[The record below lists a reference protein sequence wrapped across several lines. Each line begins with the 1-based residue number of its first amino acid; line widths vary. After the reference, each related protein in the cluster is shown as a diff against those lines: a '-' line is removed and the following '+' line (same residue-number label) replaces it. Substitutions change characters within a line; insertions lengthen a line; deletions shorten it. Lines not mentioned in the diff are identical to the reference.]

1 MNFCLRILKKQ
12 RTEKLLE
19 QNDRY
24 KAICLKLKNYE
35 LKICA
40 QISFLVSVAPI
51 FNRFLKL
58 FQTEGPLVHI
68 LHHELKEILFSSMGR
83 FVKQDCYKEKSAH
96 DLAKLDVEKS
106 ENLLPIEEMDVGEPT
121 AGYLK
126 KLGKNQCLLPR
137 REMQTFF
144 KVVTSYLQEKMAL
157 DNDLIKDLTCLH
169 PNAKGEDKSV
179 RAIGRI
185 ARLLPHVV
193 DDSQVS
199 LVRDEWKAYQ
209 AETVPADWFLV
220 EKVYGDT

>member
-1 MNFCLRILKKQ
+1 MPTRWCALLGALERILNKWEAISKYFLEFLPEDAKKQ

-58 FQTEGPLVHI
+58 FQIEGPLVHI
-68 LHHELKEILFSSMGR
+68 LHHELKEILFSLMGR
-83 FVKQDCYKEKSAH
+83 FVKQDCNKEKSAH

-121 AGYLK
+121 AGYLNK
-126 KLGKNQCLLPR
+126 RPMGHIAHLRKQ
-137 REMQTFF
+137 F
-144 KVVTSYLQEKMAL
+144 K
-157 DNDLIKDLTCLH
+157 
-169 PNAKGEDKSV
+169 
-179 RAIGRI
+179 
-185 ARLLPHVV
+185 
-193 DDSQVS
+193 S
-199 LVRDEWKAYQ
+199 LNTYDYIIM
-209 AETVPADWFLV
+209 
-220 EKVYGDT
+220 